1 VSIPSLMKRYVEKGQ
16 GDELIVKLRA
26 KYGDASVHAS
36 FVGMIKPKEDV
47 EQEEEE
53 EEKEL

>member
-1 VSIPSLMKRYVEKGQ
+1 MKRYVEKGQ

-26 KYGDASVHAS
+26 KYGDESVHAS
-36 FVGMIKPKEDV
+36 FVGMIKRKEDV

-53 EEKEL
+53 EEEKEL